1 MIPVELISM
10 IASGVGGFLM
20 KQSAQKTANQQ
31 KLLEMVLLKNK
42 NQSDLADVA
51 AKRSSPFVRKVVA
64 LFVIAICYGSLVAV
78 AFFPDIPVSIIE
90 DPQEH
95 SLLWGLIAWTKTN
108 VIVADGLVYPDWVR
122 YSICSI
128 IGFLFGT
135 GASKTY

>member
-1 MIPVELISM
+1 MMPIELISM

-31 KLLEMVLLKNK
+31 KLLEMALAKNK
-42 NQSDLADVA
+42 AQSDLANIA
-51 AKRSSPFVRKVVA
+51 AKRSSPFVRKIVA
-64 LFVIAICYGSLVAV
+64 LFVIFICYGSLVAV
-78 AFFPDIPVSIIE
+78 AFFPDISVSIIE

-95 SLLWGLIAWTKTN
+95 SLLWGLISWTKRN